1 MGFCLMSRTSIVNDI
16 ENAQINIKIES
27 IMKYTRIGSLFFI
40 LLFSGASF
48 SIQNPSPHLESLT
61 IASIHKGIQN
71 KQFSCLQLV
80 TAYLERIKKYDL
92 SVNSHAPIN
101 AWTEINPSV
110 LTQAE
115 QLDLSFKETG
125 LMSGTL
131 HCIPIILKDNI
142 DSFDTTTTSGSYA
155 LLGSQPVHD
164 AFLVEKLRGAGAIIL
179 GKGGMDEFAWGMFG
193 ISSRSG
199 RIGNVFDTSKNPGG
213 SSGGPAAAVSA
224 SFALLAIG
232 TDNSGSVRI
241 PAAFHGLTG
250 LRPSTGLIS
259 QHGIFPMGNLDGTAG
274 PITRTVQDLA
284 ILLDVIAQS
293 DSRDPKTMNIPRV
306 KTYTAFLNKK
316 GLVDK
321 RIAVVRNVNGL
332 DPFNKMP
339 ASINRIIK
347 SAIANMQQ
355 MGATIVDI
363 NLPAF
368 DNDRQNNQAGEI
380 QDIDAYLASFPSTR
394 RSFRDICQSNR
405 TRNFGSLKDCL
416 HFMASMADKSGSSHQ
431 KALTIFA
438 QNRAYIQKV
447 MDQNH
452 LDALLMPITSQGTAT
467 YDAMTVNTWRA
478 PIPSNAGLPSISIN
492 VGYSDALHMP
502 VGVELIG
509 RQFEEGKLIEMAYAY
524 ESQTSKISPPM
535 PEENSALSRLSI
547 PELNNL
553 FTLLG
558 KNAYEE
564 ILINSE
570 KNTDKGSELTAEKF
584 RKITADT
591 IERMKPGPQK

>member
-1 MGFCLMSRTSIVNDI
+1 
-16 ENAQINIKIES
+16 
-27 IMKYTRIGSLFFI
+27 MKYIPISVLFFI
-40 LLFSGASF
+40 LFFAGASF
-48 SIQNPSPHLESLT
+48 SSQNNSPLHLESQT
-61 IASIHKGIQN
+61 IASIHESIQN

-80 TAYLERIKKYDL
+80 SAYIERIKKYDL
-92 SVNSHAPIN
+92 SVNGHAPIN

-110 LTQAE
+110 LTQAQ
-115 QLDLSFKETG
+115 QLDLIFEKTG
-125 LMSGTL
+125 RMSGAL

-241 PAAFHGLTG
+241 PAAFHGLAG

-274 PITRTVQDLA
+274 PIARTVQDLA
-284 ILLDVIAQS
+284 ILLDVIAQP

-316 GLVDK
+316 GLANK

-347 SAIANMQQ
+347 NATANMQQ

-368 DNDRQNNQAGEI
+368 NNDRQNNQAGEI

-394 RSFRDICQSNR
+394 ESFRDLCQSNR
-405 TRNFGSLKDCL
+405 TRNFGSIKDCL
-416 HFMASMADKSGSSHQ
+416 HFMASMAGNSSSSYQ
-431 KALTIFA
+431 RALTIFA
-438 QNRAYIQKV
+438 RNRAYIQNV
-447 MDQNH
+447 MDLNH

-492 VGYSDALHMP
+492 VGYSNDLHMP
-502 VGVELIG
+502 VGVELIS
-509 RQFEEGKLIEMAYAY
+509 RQFQEGTLIEMAYAY
-524 ESQTSKISPPM
+524 ESQTSRISPTM
-535 PEENSALSRLSI
+535 PEENPAVSRLSI

-564 ILINSE
+564 ILINK
-570 KNTDKGSELTAEKF
+570 KNTASVSELTAEKF
-584 RKITADT
+584 RKITVDT
-591 IERMKPGPQK
+591 IDSVKGFPHG